1 MTNTLLL
8 AYLGACSKWCCLC
21 ASHQSEGCSSLTSF
35 IIVLIKV
42 DRFDT
47 VSSAIHVRACANHEL
62 LCEAATAH
70 FPELMPAG
78 SQEVNI

>member
-1 MTNTLLL
+1 MTNKLLL

-21 ASHQSEGCSSLTSF
+21 AYRQSEGLTSF